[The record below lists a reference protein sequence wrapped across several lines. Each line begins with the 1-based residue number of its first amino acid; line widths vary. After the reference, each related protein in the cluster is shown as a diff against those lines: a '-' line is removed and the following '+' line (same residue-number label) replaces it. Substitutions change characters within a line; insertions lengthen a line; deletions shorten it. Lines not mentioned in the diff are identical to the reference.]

1 MLEMK
6 RVRAIKGTT
15 SSIYSRHASNPPP
28 KKPPPKKAKIAKGG
42 VLPSKVNEI
51 TSDSNTTA
59 EEKIRQLRAFNIKT
73 QHLYKNTIR
82 ILINLLKNS
91 EEYRNN
97 EQSLEQTSRRHIRI
111 KDLRYPDA
119 GNKSRVQRKKP
130 SDKVEYIKYQ
140 DDSSVLEKVIIYKHI
155 GIHRS
160 QDIKRNMF
168 IVSTF
173 MVSALKT
180 KHNILVNDIFE
191 LLKTKLGVTQKD
203 FMLAINFLFAI
214 GAIEYQANT
223 DELRYLK

>member
-6 RVRAIKGTT
+6 RVMAIKGTT
-15 SSIYSRHASNPPP
+15 SSIYGRHASNPPP

-42 VLPSKVNEI
+42 VLPSKINEI

-73 QHLYKNTIR
+73 QHLYKNAILV
-82 ILINLLKNS
+82 LINLLKNS

-97 EQSLEQTSRRHIRI
+97 EQLLRRSSRGHI
-111 KDLRYPDA
+111 KDLSY
-119 GNKSRVQRKKP
+119 NLTSIVQRKKL
-130 SDKVEYIKYQ
+130 SDKTNDTNCQ

-155 GIHRS
+155 GTHRS
-160 QDIKRNMF
+160 QDIKRSMF

-173 MVSALKT
+173 IVSTLKT
-180 KHNILVNDIFE
+180 RHNILVNDIFE
-191 LLKTKLGVTQKD
+191 LLKTKLGSTQKD

-214 GAIEYQANT
+214 GVIEYQTNT